1 MPELPEIETMRRAV
15 RPRALERTIVSA
27 EVRHPSVIA
36 RPDPESFIRLTEGR
50 RIDGLDRRGKYI
62 IARLDDGSRIVMHM
76 RMTGCIVAAP
86 AGHPEMPH
94 THIVLHLDD
103 GTELRFSDSRRF
115 GRFWLFADG
124 EEDAESGVSSLGPEP
139 DDPALTPGYLRGRIG
154 GSGRPIKTCL
164 LDQSM
169 VAGIG
174 NIYSD
179 EILFS
184 CGIDPACPAKSLDDD
199 DWVRLADEIPECI
212 GRFTEMRVS
221 PAAQE
226 PCCSKWAVQESGC
239 TKKRTR
245 GRPYRKRA
253 AGGDGRVAAEKGLPP
268 RCRRRA
274 GRCAGYG
281 RYVSLGLQSRM
292 RIK

>member
-1 MPELPEIETMRRAV
+1 MPELPEIETMRRAAAPLTVGKIIV
-15 RPRALERTIVSA
+15 RTD
-27 EVRHPSVIA
+27 VRHPSVVA
-36 RPDPESFIRLTEGR
+36 HPELESFVRLTEGH

-164 LDQSM
+164 LDQSV

-179 EILFS
+179 EILFDT
-184 CGIDPACPAKSLDDD
+184 GIDPVCPACLLDHD
-199 DWVRLADEIPECI
+199 DWSRLAEEIPRALGFFIEKNEISPEEWLEGKGKEYRNTPYIRIYGHAGQPCPVCGTPLVRRVVG
-212 GRFTEMRVS
+212 GRSSISCPMCQRS
-221 PAAQE
+221 R
-226 PCCSKWAVQESGC
+226 GC
-239 TKKRTR
+239 
-245 GRPYRKRA
+245 
-253 AGGDGRVAAEKGLPP
+253 
-268 RCRRRA
+268 
-274 GRCAGYG
+274 
-281 RYVSLGLQSRM
+281 
-292 RIK
+292 

>member
-164 LDQSM
+164 LDQSV

-199 DWVRLADEIPECI
+199 DWVRLADEIPGCI
-212 GRFTEMRVS
+212 GRFTE
-221 PAAQE
+221 AN
-226 PCCSKWAVQESGC
+226 AVGPEEFLESG
-239 TKKRTR
+239 
-245 GRPYRKRA
+245 GRSYRSAPMIRIYA
-253 AGGDGRVAAEKGLPP
+253 HDGSPCPVCGTILERRVIGGRSSVSCPK
-268 RCRRRA
+268 CQRRH
-274 GRCAGYG
+274 
-281 RYVSLGLQSRM
+281 
-292 RIK
+292 